1 MENNNNTVMNK
12 SVQVIHNNIKTCING
27 INYEG
32 TINYKTCI
40 RNILKVIDKG
50 GMDKLYNVLQENF
63 KDEFKEDL
71 TESYK
76 IPSLNNTNKEDLNR
90 LQELKTKLK

>member
-1 MENNNNTVMNK
+1 MANNNTVMNK
-12 SVQVIHNNIKTCING
+12 NTQIIHNNIKSCING

-50 GMDKLYNVLQENF
+50 EMDKLYNVLQENF

-71 TESYK
+71 TTPYK
-76 IPSLNNTNKEDLNR
+76 IPSLHNPYNEDLNR